1 VALQAL
7 HTWFAFVVQVSLAQ
21 LLMPVQLVH
30 WRSVVALQAA
40 S

>member
-21 LLMPVQLVH
+21 FAIAEHVEH
-30 WRSVVALQAA
+30 
-40 S
+40 